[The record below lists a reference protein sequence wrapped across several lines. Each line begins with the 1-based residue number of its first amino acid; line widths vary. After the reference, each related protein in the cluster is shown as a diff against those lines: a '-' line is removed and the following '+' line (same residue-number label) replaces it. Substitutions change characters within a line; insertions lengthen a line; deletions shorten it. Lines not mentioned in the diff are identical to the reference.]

1 MQKLDSL
8 VSLTELL
15 RDDLETLC
23 ADLESEFA
31 AMGGGRLLITGGGG
45 FLGYYLIQSVL
56 HWNDTRAAGARI
68 RTIVYD
74 NYARGMPEWLEA
86 LRTHPDLELVRQ
98 DMIQPLPPD
107 MGHFDFI
114 VHAAGIASPKYYRAQ
129 PLKCIDAN
137 INGLRNLLDY
147 AVAERAAGRPV
158 KAFLFYSSSEIYGD
172 PTADA
177 IPTPETYRGNVSCTG
192 PRACYDESKRF
203 GETLCVTYAQ
213 HEGVPVK
220 IARPFNN
227 YGPGLK
233 ITDGRVIPDFAG
245 NVLAGRDILMF
256 SDGSPKRTFCYAT
269 DAIAGYYKVLI
280 RGVNG
285 EPYNVGIEKPEIS
298 MAELARTVIDTARQ
312 LFGYQGKVV
321 LGKAQEADYLVDN
334 PNRRCPVIKKAR
346 DQLGYAPRVR
356 VEDGV
361 RRSLI
366 WYHHNRVAANA

>member
-1 MQKLDSL
+1 MRKFESL
-8 VSLTELL
+8 VPLAELL
-15 RDDLETLC
+15 QDDLETLC
-23 ADLESEFA
+23 TDLAEEFGR
-31 AMGGGRLLITGGGG
+31 MGGGRLLITGGGG

-68 RTIVYD
+68 RTVVYD
-74 NYARGMPEWLEA
+74 NYARGVPEWLES
-86 LRTHPDLELVRQ
+86 LRAHPDLELVRQ
-98 DMIQPLPPD
+98 DMIQPLPRD

-114 VHAAGIASPKYYRAQ
+114 VHAAGIASPMYYRAQ

-172 PTADA
+172 PAADA

-213 HEGVPVK
+213 HEGIPVK

-245 NVLAGRDILMF
+245 NVLAGRDIVMF

-269 DAIAGYYKVLI
+269 DAITGYYKVLI
-280 RGVNG
+280 RGGDG

-298 MAELARTVIDTARQ
+298 MAQLANLVRDSASR
-312 LFGYQGKVV
+312 LFGYKGKVV

-334 PNRRCPVIKKAR
+334 PNRRCPVIAKAR
-346 DQLGYAPRVR
+346 EQLGYAPRVAI
-356 VEDGV
+356 EDGV
-361 RRSLI
+361 QRSLI

>member
-1 MQKLDSL
+1 MQKFDKL
-8 VSLTELL
+8 VPLQDLL

-23 ADLESEFA
+23 SDLQAEFGQ
-31 AMGGGRLLITGGGG
+31 MGGGRLLITGGGG

-68 RTIVYD
+68 KTVVYD
-74 NYARGMPEWLEA
+74 NYARGVPEWLES
-86 LRTHPDLELVRQ
+86 LRDHPDLELVKQ
-98 DMIQPLPPD
+98 DMILPLPAD
-107 MGHFDFI
+107 MGHFDHI
-114 VHAAGIASPKYYRAQ
+114 VHAAGIASPMYYRAQ

-147 AVAERAAGRPV
+147 AVAERKAGRPV
-158 KAFLFYSSSEIYGD
+158 KTFLFYSSSEIYGD
-172 PTADA
+172 PAADA

-245 NVLAGRDILMF
+245 NVLAGRDIVMF

-269 DAIAGYYKVLI
+269 DAIAGYYKVLV
-280 RGVNG
+280 RGGNG
-285 EPYNVGIEKPEIS
+285 EPYNVGIETPEIS
-298 MAELARTVIDTARQ
+298 MAELAGTVIDAARQ

-334 PNRRCPVIKKAR
+334 PNRRCPVIRKAR
-346 DQLGYAPRVR
+346 EQLGYAPRVA

-366 WYHHNRVAANA
+366 WYHHNRVAPNA

>member
-1 MQKLDSL
+1 MQKFDEL
-8 VSLTELL
+8 VPLQELL

-23 ADLESEFA
+23 TDLGYEFGK
-31 AMGGGRLLITGGGG
+31 MGGGRLLITGGGG

-56 HWNDTRAAGARI
+56 HWNDTRSAGARI
-68 RTIVYD
+68 RTVVYD
-74 NYARGMPEWLEA
+74 NYARGVPDWLES
-86 LRTHPDLELVRQ
+86 LRSHQDLELVKQ
-98 DMIQPLPPD
+98 DMILPLPAD
-107 MGHFDFI
+107 MGHFDHI
-114 VHAAGIASPKYYRAQ
+114 VHAAGIASPMYYRAQ

-147 AVAERAAGRPV
+147 AVSERKAGRPV
-158 KAFLFYSSSEIYGD
+158 EAFLFYSSSEIYGD
-172 PTADA
+172 PSADA

-213 HEGVPVK
+213 HEGIPVK

-245 NVLAGRDILMF
+245 NVLAGRDIVMF

-269 DAIAGYYKVLI
+269 DAIAGYYKVLV
-280 RGVNG
+280 RGGNG

-298 MAELARTVIDTARQ
+298 MAELATNVIGAARQ

-334 PNRRCPVIKKAR
+334 PNRRCPVIRKAR
-346 DQLGYAPRVR
+346 EQLGYAPRVA

>member
-1 MQKLDSL
+1 MRKFESL
-8 VSLTELL
+8 VSLEELL
-15 RDDLETLC
+15 QDDLETLC
-23 ADLESEFA
+23 TDLAEEFGG
-31 AMGGGRLLITGGGG
+31 MGGGRLLITGGGG

-68 RTIVYD
+68 RTVVYD
-74 NYARGMPEWLEA
+74 NYARGVPDWLEA
-86 LRTHPDLELVRQ
+86 LRKHPDLELVRQ
-98 DMIQPLPPD
+98 DMILPLPRD

-114 VHAAGIASPKYYRAQ
+114 VHAAGIASPMYYRAQ

-147 AVAERAAGRPV
+147 AVAEREAGRPV

-172 PTADA
+172 PAADA

-213 HEGVPVK
+213 QEGIPVK

-233 ITDGRVIPDFAG
+233 ITDGRVLPDFAG
-245 NVLAGRDILMF
+245 NVLAGRDIVMF
-256 SDGSPKRTFCYAT
+256 SDGSPKRTFCYST
-269 DAIAGYYKVLI
+269 DAITGYYKVLI
-280 RGVNG
+280 RGGNG
-285 EPYNVGIEKPEIS
+285 EPYNVGIETPEIS
-298 MAELARTVIDTARQ
+298 MAQLANMVQDSAKR
-312 LFGYQGKVV
+312 LFGYRGKVV
-321 LGKAQEADYLVDN
+321 LGQAKEADYLVDN
-334 PNRRCPVIKKAR
+334 PNRRCPVIAKAR
-346 DQLGYAPRVR
+346 EQLGYAPRVA

-361 RRSLI
+361 QRSLI
-366 WYHHNRVAANA
+366 WYHHNRVAATA

>member
-1 MQKLDSL
+1 
-8 VSLTELL
+8 V
-15 RDDLETLC
+15 
-23 ADLESEFA
+23 
-31 AMGGGRLLITGGGG
+31 
-45 FLGYYLIQSVL
+45 
-56 HWNDTRAAGARI
+56 
-68 RTIVYD
+68 
-74 NYARGMPEWLEA
+74 PEWLEA
-86 LRTHPDLELVRQ
+86 LRKHPDLELVRQ
-98 DMIQPLPPD
+98 DMILPLPAD
-107 MGHFDFI
+107 MGHFDHI
-114 VHAAGIASPKYYRAQ
+114 VHAAGIASPMYYRAQ

-147 AVAERAAGRPV
+147 AVAERKAGRPL

-172 PTADA
+172 PAADA

-213 HEGVPVK
+213 HEGIPVK

-245 NVLAGRDILMF
+245 NVLAGRDIVMF

-269 DAIAGYYKVLI
+269 DAIAGYYKVLV
-280 RGVNG
+280 RGGDG
-285 EPYNVGIEKPEIS
+285 EPYNVGIEEPEIS
-298 MAELARTVIDTARQ
+298 MAELATKVIESARQ
-312 LFGYQGKVV
+312 LIGYRGKVV

-334 PNRRCPVIKKAR
+334 PNRRCPVIRKAR
-346 DQLGYAPRVR
+346 EQLGYAPRVA

-366 WYHHNRVAANA
+366 WYHHNRVAASA